1 MKTRIKTAVI
11 LIAIFT
17 PIFILGGY
25 FLDIAMAIVFVIAS
39 YEVVRIFKNTWP
51 KFTLWFIPALT
62 AILVLMTI
70 LYPQYSFIGIFF
82 LLMLLIILPIISP
95 NVKVSDAAIVVML
108 QLIIVYAILGFN
120 GLQRISNWGLLCVVI
135 GACMT
140 DIGAYF
146 VGSFLGKH
154 KLCERIS
161 PKKTVE
167 GAIGGFITGSLSSFL
182 AFYFIAKIGLVSSMI
197 VGLVIGIVSQIGDL
211 FFSTIKR
218 EYGIKD
224 YGTIL
229 PGHGGMLDRIDSILL
244 GLVCCYMLMTLKVL
258 L

>member
-1 MKTRIKTAVI
+1 MKTRIKTAAV
-11 LIAIFT
+11 LIAICI
-17 PIFILGGY
+17 PVFIIGGY
-25 FLDIAMAIVFVIAS
+25 LLDATMAIVFVIAS
-39 YEVVRIFKNTWP
+39 YEVVRIFKNSWP

-62 AILVLMTI
+62 AILVIMTI
-70 LYPQYSFIGIFF
+70 LYPEYSFIGIFF
-82 LLMLLIILPIISP
+82 LLILLIVLPIISP
-95 NVKVSDAAIVVML
+95 EVKVSDAAIVVML
-108 QLIIVYAILGFN
+108 QLIIVYAIMGFN

-140 DIGAYF
+140 DTGAYF
-146 VGSFLGKH
+146 VGSYLGKH

-161 PKKTVE
+161 PKKTIE
-167 GAIGGFITGSLSSFL
+167 GAFGGFIAGSISSFL
-182 AFYFIAKIGLVSSMI
+182 AFYFIAKVDLFSSIIIGVI
-197 VGLVIGIVSQIGDL
+197 IGIVSQIGDL

-244 GLVCCYMLMTLKVL
+244 GLVCCYMVMTLRVL
-258 L
+258 I